1 MWKRKGCKD
10 NMEKLTKT
18 EIKEVER
25 KADEELA
32 KEVKEIVSQL

>member
-1 MWKRKGCKD
+1 MK
-10 NMEKLTKT
+10 KLTQQ

-32 KEVKEIVSQL
+32 KEVKDIVANLK

>member
-1 MWKRKGCKD
+1 
-10 NMEKLTKT
+10 MEKLTEHTTKLNKE

-32 KEVKEIVSQL
+32 KEVKDIVANLK

>member
-1 MWKRKGCKD
+1 MTT
-10 NMEKLTKT
+10 KLTDK

-32 KEVKEIVSQL
+32 KEVQDIVSKLK